1 MTQPNP
7 IKLRALITSDSGLSA
22 ASLAT
27 RIVVGRLRI
36 EVRNNPGLLDA
47 KVQELITFARE
58 NSYAAT
64 DLVQL

>member
-1 MTQPNP
+1 MSLPNP
-7 IKLRALITSDSGLSA
+7 MKLRALITSESA
-22 ASLAT
+22 LASASLAT

-47 KVQELITFARE
+47 KVQELVSFARD

-64 DLVQL
+64 ELAQL

>member
-1 MTQPNP
+1 M
-7 IKLRALITSDSGLSA
+7 KLRALITSDSGLPS

-47 KVQELITFARE
+47 KVQELVTFARD
-58 NSYAAT
+58 NAYASTELA
-64 DLVQL
+64 QL

>member
-7 IKLRALITSDSGLSA
+7 SKLRALITSDGGLSA

-36 EVRNNPGLLDA
+36 EVRNNPASLDA
-47 KVQELITFARE
+47 KVQELATFARE
-58 NSYAAT
+58 NAYAAT
-64 DLVQL
+64 ELAQL